1 MDIVGDETSV
11 EISHIK
17 DDCKELRADY
27 KEMAK
32 DLAMM
37 KIDNVEMKSMFRSIK
52 ESVSTARNAII
63 GFVVFSVLTYFV
75 AMYARYGGINP

>member
-32 DLAMM
+32 DLATM

-52 ESVSTARNAII
+52 ESVATARNAII
-63 GFVVFSVLTYFV
+63 GFVIFSVLTYLV
-75 AMYARYGGINP
+75 AMYTRYGGINP